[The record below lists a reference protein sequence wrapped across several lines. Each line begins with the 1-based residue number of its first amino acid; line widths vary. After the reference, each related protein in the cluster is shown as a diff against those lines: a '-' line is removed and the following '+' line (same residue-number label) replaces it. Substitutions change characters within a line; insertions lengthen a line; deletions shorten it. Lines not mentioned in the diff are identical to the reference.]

1 MLNKF
6 ADEAAHI
13 AAAKL
18 TTESGVDLIESSNEV
33 VTDGANVVSKNPKV
47 GDILVLDENNKKR
60 FIALDTFKAAVFPS
74 SWTIVGVVAY
84 RKGNRVMIV
93 HKANAGKKW
102 ADVFRWYLTGS
113 TMTDGASH
121 TQNFTAD
128 GVSVSVTWQTS
139 TLSDFATALNNAISG
154 QSFNGHTY
162 RALYDAGEDKVFV
175 IHDTYTAWKEP
186 SMSGI
191 TFNRYIGESL
201 VPNSTAY
208 RKNQVSLYWG
218 VVNLKRAVAYYSASG
233 STPSANVPVRIT
245 TGDAPVKYSEF
256 VSNAYCADIRNAYC
270 VNPNAPTMDD
280 YTKYVYEEFFV
291 EYPSARASMSEEFR
305 DGKKNTYAL
314 VGATYLASD
323 NTQKPLYPAA
333 EYCAAVGYNSEG
345 LEAGNWFLPSKHEMF
360 PLWSQLTYGLAGVTR
375 DKADPVNRSLY
386 AIAGSAI
393 SCTSNAWSSAMYG
406 SGSAWYYNG
415 NGVFNSGDFCYAL
428 AAVPCV
434 LLNLSESED

>member
-6 ADEAAHI
+6 ADEAARA

-33 VTDGANVVSKNPKV
+33 VTDGSNVVVTNPKV

-60 FIALDTFKAAVFPS
+60 YIALDTFKAAVFPS
-74 SWTIVGVVAY
+74 SWVVVGVVGW
-84 RKGNRVMIV
+84 RKGNKVLIV

-113 TMTDGASH
+113 TMTDGVSH
-121 TQNFTAD
+121 TQNFTANGD
-128 GVSVSVTWQTS
+128 SVSVTWQTS
-139 TLSDFATALNNAISG
+139 DLTNFAAALNSAIAG
-154 QSFNGHTY
+154 HSFGGHTY
-162 RALYDAGEDKVFV
+162 RAIYDAGEDKVFV

-186 SMSGI
+186 SMTGI
-191 TFNRYIGESL
+191 TFNRYIGETL

-208 RKNQVSLYWG
+208 RKDQVSLYWG
-218 VVNLKRAVAYYSASG
+218 AVNLKRFVEYYKTNG
-233 STPSANVPVRIT
+233 STPTANVPVRIT
-245 TGDAPVKYSEF
+245 AGDSPVKYSEF

-270 VNPNAPTMDD
+270 DNPLAPTMDD
-280 YTKYVYEEFFV
+280 YARYCEAEFAI
-291 EYPSARASMSEEFR
+291 EYPSARASMGAGFR
-305 DGKKNTYAL
+305 DGKANTYAL

-323 NTQKPLYPAA
+323 NTQKLLYPAA
-333 EYCAAVGYNSEG
+333 EYCAAVAYNSEG

-360 PLWSQLTYGLAGVTR
+360 PIWSQLTYGLAGVTR
-375 DKADPVNRSLY
+375 AAADPINRSLN

-393 SCTSNAWSSAMYG
+393 SCTSVAWSSGMCNASY
-406 SGSAWYYNG
+406 AWRYSDY
-415 NGVFNSGDFCYAL
+415 GVFTSGGFYGAL

-434 LLNLSESED
+434 LLELSGSEE